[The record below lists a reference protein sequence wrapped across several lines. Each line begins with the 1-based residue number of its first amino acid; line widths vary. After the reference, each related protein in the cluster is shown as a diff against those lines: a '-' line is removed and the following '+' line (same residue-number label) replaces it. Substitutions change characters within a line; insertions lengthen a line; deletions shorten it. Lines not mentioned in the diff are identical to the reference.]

1 MADKTKK
8 IIEIEVDA
16 KTGKVTVL
24 AEKIEDVG
32 KKTKET
38 KNQANE
44 LGGAL
49 DKATGGA
56 ISKFKGLA
64 STIGGVTKSFG
75 SLKGAI
81 IATGLGA
88 LLLVITSIAAAF
100 NSSEEGQ
107 NKYAKIMGIIGVVTG
122 NLVDLLADLGEKLIS
137 AFENPQESLESFGK
151 LIKEN
156 LVNRFNG
163 LLELLPQLGN
173 AINLLFE
180 GKFSEAGK
188 VAVNAVAKVS
198 LGVENITDKIEGAID
213 ATKRFIDE
221 QLEEGATAA
230 KVADMRA
237 KADKIERKLIVERS
251 IAESKIAQLR
261 LKSRQED
268 EFGAEERMAA
278 LIEAQRLEDELLDKE
293 TQYLELRKNAQILE
307 NTFSRTNKENLTK
320 EAQAIAAVNNQVAAR
335 ANTARQLQ
343 RELNAIAGQIEM
355 EEKARQAERLKSEKE
370 IRDIMAQFD
379 AEDAAAEKER
389 IKQKEIDDK
398 AAADRAIALAQRE
411 SAAKQQIQTSL
422 FAGARLLAERF
433 GKQSEKQAKQAF
445 QIQKALGIAE
455 TLFNTGKAV
464 TAALTAGGNPI
475 KLATGLQFLEAAAV
489 ASIGAIQVATI
500 AGTQFS
506 ASGGNSSGGGMPSIS
521 APTATAQAPQFNTVG
536 TSGFNQ
542 LSDSI
547 AVQNQRPVQA
557 YVVAND
563 VSSAQSLDRNRVRQA
578 SFP

>member
-16 KTGKVTVL
+16 NTGDVTVL
-24 AEKIEDVG
+24 GKKIEDVG
-32 KKTKET
+32 KKTKEA
-38 KNQANE
+38 KKESNE
-44 LGGAL
+44 LGDAL

-64 STIGGVTKSFG
+64 STIGGVTRSFG

-88 LLLVITSIAAAF
+88 LLIVVTSIAAAF

-137 AFENPQESLESFGK
+137 AFENPQESLQNFGK

-156 LVNRFNG
+156 LLNRFNG

-261 LKSRQED
+261 LKARQED

-278 LIEAQRLEDELLDKE
+278 LIEAQKLEDELLDKE

-398 AAADRAIALAQRE
+398 AAADKAIALAQRE

-445 QIQKALGIAE
+445 KIQKALGIAE

-506 ASGGNSSGGGMPSIS
+506 ASGGSSSGGGMPSIS

-547 AVQNQRPVQA
+547 AGQNNRPVQA

-563 VSSAQSLDRNRVRQA
+563 VSSAQSLDRNRVKQA

>member
-64 STIGGVTKSFG
+64 STISGVTKSFG

-151 LIKEN
+151 LIQEN
-156 LVNRFNG
+156 IVNRFNG

-355 EEKARQAERLKSEKE
+355 EEKSRQAAKIKAAQE

>member
-64 STIGGVTKSFG
+64 STISGVTKSFG

-355 EEKARQAERLKSEKE
+355 EEKSRQAAKIKAAQE

>member
-64 STIGGVTKSFG
+64 STISGVTKSFG

-355 EEKARQAERLKSEKE
+355 EEKSRQAAKIKAAQE

-379 AEDAAAEKER
+379 AEDAAADKER
-389 IKQKEIDDK
+389 LKQKEIDDK

-411 SAAKQQIQTSL
+411 AAAKQQIQTSL

-542 LSDSI
+542 LSESI
-547 AVQNQRPVQA
+547 AGQNQRPVQA

>member
-151 LIKEN
+151 LIQEN

-278 LIEAQRLEDELLDKE
+278 LIEAQKLEDELLDKE

-355 EEKARQAERLKSEKE
+355 EEKSRQAAKIKAAQE

>member
-64 STIGGVTKSFG
+64 STISGVTKSFG